1 MVLDILFSVVTQM
14 NKLEMFTFRWFSLPI
29 IVITLAGTVLLLFEL
44 ISLPIF
50 AFAYIIYFTVY
61 FFTATSKS
69 TKSDLA
75 VTAPAFRIEVLVK
88 CTHCDY
94 KEVKKFN
101 PGDYVFKKL
110 GTCKQCNEGTLYIA
124 GIYGIPLFPTEE
136 ESDV

>member
-1 MVLDILFSVVTQM
+1 
-14 NKLEMFTFRWFSLPI
+14 MFTFKWFVLPLSA
-29 IVITLAGTVLLLFEL
+29 ITIAGMLLLSFGL
-44 ISLPIF
+44 ISILTFGLGYTI
-50 AFAYIIYFTVY
+50 YILLYFLTNL
-61 FFTATSKS
+61 SKS
-69 TKSDLA
+69 SKTNLA

-110 GTCKQCNEGTLYIA
+110 GSCKQCKEGTLYIA
-124 GIYGIPLFPTEE
+124 GIYGIPLYPTEE